1 VETRA
6 LHLGFAT
13 WHRERD
19 FHARHVKSFP
29 AQRICPDRK
38 ISQLG
43 LVVSLAMSFKN
54 HAVGPKLVTGQFAED
69 ACKALFETGMSIN
82 LEGG

>member
-1 VETRA
+1 MSGQEN
-6 LHLGFAT
+6 
-13 WHRERD
+13 
-19 FHARHVKSFP
+19 
-29 AQRICPDRK
+29 
-38 ISQLG
+38 
-43 LVVSLAMSFKN
+43 LAMSFKN